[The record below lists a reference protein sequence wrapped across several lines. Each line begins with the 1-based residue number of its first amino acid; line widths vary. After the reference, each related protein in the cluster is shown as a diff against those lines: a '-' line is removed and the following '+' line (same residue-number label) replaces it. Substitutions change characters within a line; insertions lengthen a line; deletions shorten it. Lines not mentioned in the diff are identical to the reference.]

1 MLRQIRM
8 NKWRADADEATI
20 DATIQALNDAFEA
33 IPQIK
38 GSFKGKNLGIA
49 EPATAAASYDYV
61 IVHDF
66 ESVEDWKAYRADEQ
80 HQKVVREQ
88 LIPLIDQ
95 TAIIHCDYEG

>member
-8 NKWRADADEATI
+8 NKWRADADPEAI
-20 DATIQALNDAFEA
+20 DATIQALNDAFDA

-49 EPATAAASYDYV
+49 EPATAANAFDYV

-66 ESVEDWKAYRADEQ
+66 ENEDDWRAYRADEQ
-80 HQKVVREQ
+80 HQKVVKEQ
-88 LIPLIDQ
+88 LIPLIDR